1 MKLFKDGNA
10 LPKRYVWEIVL
21 GAYSVFEK
29 ERSLVE
35 LTLESGKSV
44 DVIGDVHGTY
54 LVMLTSVS
62 DLKPMIAPLGQY
74 FDVLKLFQLTGEP
87 TETHA
92 LLMNGD
98 LVDRGSWSIE
108 VILTAFAFKCGFTSE
123 ILIPIGLTWLKGLY
137 PTSMYINRGNHETK
151 DMNRTY
157 GFEGEA
163 KQKHGEQTYKV
174 SLICPRRL
182 NSSANRWIL
191 PLAVRSCIYSE

>member
-1 MKLFKDGNA
+1 MIKLFKDGNA
-10 LPKRYVWEIVL
+10 LPKRYVWEITL

-29 ERSLVE
+29 EQSLVE
-35 LTLESGKSV
+35 LTLESGRSV
-44 DVIGDVHGTY
+44 DVIGDVHG
-54 LVMLTSVS
+54 VS
-62 DLKPMIAPLGQY
+62 GDVDLRLGSKPMITFSGQY

-108 VILTAFAFKCGFTSE
+108 VILTAFAFKCAFAFESVVLVE
-123 ILIPIGLTWLKGLY
+123 LTWLKGLY
-137 PTSMYINRGNHETK
+137 PTAMYINRGNHETK

-163 KQKHGEQTYKV
+163 KHKHGEQTYKV
-174 SLICPRRL
+174 G
-182 NSSANRWIL
+182 
-191 PLAVRSCIYSE
+191 

>member
-35 LTLESGKSV
+35 LTLGSGKSV
-44 DVIGDVHGTY
+44 DVIGDVHGVC
-54 LVMLTSVS
+54 LVVLAPASGS
-62 DLKPMIAPLGQY
+62 KPMISPPGQY

-108 VILTAFAFKCGFTSE
+108 VILTAFAFKCAFTSE
-123 ILIPIGLTWLKGLY
+123 SLTRVGLTWLKRVIPDGDVYQSREPRDEGHESDLRL
-137 PTSMYINRGNHETK
+137 RG
-151 DMNRTY
+151 
-157 GFEGEA
+157 
-163 KQKHGEQTYKV
+163 
-174 SLICPRRL
+174 
-182 NSSANRWIL
+182 
-191 PLAVRSCIYSE
+191 